1 MSTGTSIAPAMD
13 MVRTQDLLQFH
24 DVSRDLGF
32 GNMVMVSRTELI
44 ELLKLNREV
53 LKESDRRSKQ
63 SNLRDHMVRELEIMD
78 RLQGED
84 IIDGDDPLHDYAN
97 AITNSIRDLME
108 VFISQGHSGMS
119 AELTLRYFEMLARFQ
134 AITPLDDN
142 PDDWV
147 EVSRE
152 YNSGTKFATYQSK
165 RHSSVFSED
174 HLRTWY
180 DIDRPN
186 WTKHLP
192 FKIRRFLPKKWK
204 FASGKLDAAPP
215 MRRKGN

>member
-1 MSTGTSIAPAMD
+1 MSSGKNIASVLTME
-13 MVRTQDLLQFH
+13 RTQDLIQFH
-24 DVSRDLGF
+24 DVSNDLGF
-32 GNMVMVSRTELI
+32 GNMTMVNRKELVN
-44 ELLKLNREV
+44 LLKLNREV
-53 LKESDRRSKQ
+53 LKAEDRRGAQ
-63 SNLRDHMVRELEIMD
+63 SNLRDHMVREMEIMD

-97 AITNSIRDLME
+97 SITESIKELME

-147 EVSRE
+147 EVGRE
-152 YNSGTKFATYQSK
+152 YNSGTKFSTYQSK

-192 FKIRRFLPKKWK
+192 FKIRRYLPKKWK
-204 FASGKLDAAPP
+204 FASGKLEAAPSP
-215 MRRKGN
+215 RRKGK

>member
-1 MSTGTSIAPAMD
+1 MSYDKNIASVLTME
-13 MVRTQDLLQFH
+13 RTQDLIQFH
-24 DVSRDLGF
+24 DVSNDLGF
-32 GNMVMVSRTELI
+32 GNMTMVSRKELVN
-44 ELLKLNREV
+44 LLKLNREV
-53 LKESDRRSKQ
+53 LKAEDRRGAQ
-63 SNLRDHMVRELEIMD
+63 SNLRDHMVREMEIMD

-97 AITNSIRDLME
+97 SITESIKELME

-147 EVSRE
+147 EVGRE
-152 YNSGTKFATYQSK
+152 YNSGTKFSTYQSK

-192 FKIRRFLPKKWK
+192 FKIRRYLPKKWK
-204 FASGKLDAAPP
+204 FASGKLEAAPSL
-215 MRRKGN
+215 RRKGK